1 MTKDEALKLALE
13 ALELPSMKTQSMLEQ
28 RDVAIDAVKKALAQ
42 QALESKAENACELDL
57 DYEPVGWSC
66 LIAEADF
73 SQNTVTLAMQ
83 CEDYKVSARQHW
95 LSTIPPK
102 REWVELTDEEL
113 MEMMGYEKQYGHI
126 PQYAR
131 NFVEAISAKL
141 KEKNNG

>member
-1 MTKDEALKLALE
+1 MTKEALKLALE

-57 DYEPVGWSC
+57 DYEPVGWPC

-83 CEDYKVSARQHW
+83 CEDYKVSAGQHW
-95 LSTIPPK
+95 LSTIPPQ
-102 REWVELTDEEL
+102 RPWVGLTDKEKKEI
-113 MEMMGYEKQYGHI
+113 EKQSV
-126 PQYAR
+126 
-131 NFVEAISAKL
+131 FVEGAVRLTEAKL